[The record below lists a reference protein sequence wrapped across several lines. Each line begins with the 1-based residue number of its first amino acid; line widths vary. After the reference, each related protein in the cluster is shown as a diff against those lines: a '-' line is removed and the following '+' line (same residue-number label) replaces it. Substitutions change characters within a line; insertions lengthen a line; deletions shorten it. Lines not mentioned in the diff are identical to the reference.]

1 MKQHVLEA
9 LAAKSV
15 GDLSPVS
22 TARKGRAGCSPW
34 EFAFG
39 AGGGKVWILAV
50 VWLFFTWQ
58 WVGDAGS
65 DTSVFVP
72 GAATSQPC
80 SPELEEENLHQTKG
94 CERLCVYRRGGK
106 AEMSSANFPHPSCG
120 CLWKVRWKSS
130 SHQRHKHFVAVCVC
144 N

>member
-22 TARKGRAGCSPW
+22 TAQKGRVGCSPW
-34 EFAFG
+34 EFAFR
-39 AGGGKVWILAV
+39 AGGGKVWVLAV

-58 WVGDAGS
+58 WVGDVGS

-94 CERLCVYRRGGK
+94 CEGLCVYRRE
-106 AEMSSANFPHPSCG
+106 ARLRCPPPTFHIHPVDAS
-120 CLWKVRWKSS
+120 VR
-130 SHQRHKHFVAVCVC
+130 
-144 N
+144 